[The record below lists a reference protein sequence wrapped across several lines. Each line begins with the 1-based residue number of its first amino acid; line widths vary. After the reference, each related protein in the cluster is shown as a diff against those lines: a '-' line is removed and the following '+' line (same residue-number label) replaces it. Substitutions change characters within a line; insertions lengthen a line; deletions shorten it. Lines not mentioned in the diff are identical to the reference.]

1 MLFHKDTCPIRNLIP
16 LGPFGHIMPTSPY
29 RLSSGSRN
37 GYSLSSS
44 FLERN
49 KGACL
54 MELLISPCETRSSNS
69 IKQVVSDGGINCST
83 RWNTLLTYRLSA
95 WNSSSRE
102 LLHPFLCDR
111 RVTLFLSVTVFITD
125 LTRCI
130 TRHWKV
136 IWQCDRY
143 FSKNIQ

>member
-1 MLFHKDTCPIRNLIP
+1 MELQDRYIRFDWAVKRLLRHKANFGVRNLIP

-44 FLERN
+44 FLERY

-54 MELLISPCETRSSNS
+54 MELLISLYETRSSNS

-83 RWNTLLTYRLSA
+83 RWNTLLT
-95 WNSSSRE
+95 
-102 LLHPFLCDR
+102 
-111 RVTLFLSVTVFITD
+111 I
-125 LTRCI
+125 
-130 TRHWKV
+130 
-136 IWQCDRY
+136 
-143 FSKNIQ
+143 

>member
-1 MLFHKDTCPIRNLIP
+1 MTKIRKRIALKELFHLNNYPYFLFHKCCILHMLFHKDTCPIRNLIP

-44 FLERN
+44 FLERY

-54 MELLISPCETRSSNS
+54 MELLISLYETRSSNS

-83 RWNTLLTYRLSA
+83 RWNTLLT
-95 WNSSSRE
+95 
-102 LLHPFLCDR
+102 
-111 RVTLFLSVTVFITD
+111 I
-125 LTRCI
+125 
-130 TRHWKV
+130 
-136 IWQCDRY
+136 
-143 FSKNIQ
+143 